1 MSLGDVL
8 IIGGDSNIGKR
19 LSILY
24 KSHGLNVITTSRKQE
39 SVNQNNF
46 FLDLSQDI
54 SKWEIPSFNIKIVFF
69 CASITSIDFCNKNP
83 DYTKLV
89 NVINTVLLIKKI
101 AKLGVYIVYISSN
114 SVFDG
119 NTPFAKGNDFRNPK
133 TEYGKQKV
141 LVENEVSKLGD
152 NIGLV
157 RVSKV
162 LFNNIPLFNNWISE
176 LKKGNEIKAYSDMY
190 FSPISLD
197 FFIQTLFKITQMKLS
212 DIIQISASDQISY
225 FDAIMYLTKKYQ
237 LNEKL
242 ITTRSYKQDGISFSP
257 SYSTLDCSRLI
268 NLGIL
273 MPNSYESLIQFID

>member
-19 LSILY
+19 LCVLY
-24 KSHGLNVITTSRKQE
+24 KSHGLNVITTTRKQE
-39 SVNQNNF
+39 SVNQNNI
-46 FLDLSQDI
+46 FLDLSQDT
-54 SKWEIPSFNIKIVFF
+54 SKWEVPSFNIKIAFF

-89 NVINTVLLIKKI
+89 NVINTVSLIKKI
-101 AKLGVYIVYISSN
+101 TKLGVYIIYISSN
-114 SVFDG
+114 TVFDG

-141 LVENEVSKLGD
+141 LVENEISKLGD
-152 NIGLV
+152 NIGIV

-162 LFNNIPLFNNWISE
+162 LSNSIPLFNNWISE
-176 LKKGNEIKAYSDMY
+176 LKKGNEIRAYNDMY
-190 FSPISLD
+190 FSPISFD
-197 FFIQTLFKITQMKLS
+197 FFIESLFMITQMKLS
-212 DIIQISASDQISY
+212 DIIQISASNQISY
-225 FDAIMYLTKKYQ
+225 FDAIMYLSKKYQ
-237 LNEKL
+237 INESL
-242 ITTRSYKQDGISFSP
+242 IITRSYKQDDINFSP
-257 SYSTLDCSRLI
+257 NYTTLDCSRLI